1 MIESLQDQ
9 QRIRQSCLEA
19 LNEVLETMFFELPV
33 DQPSGAPPSAS
44 SRAAAASFTGE
55 IDGRSLSGAFQV
67 AVEPPM
73 LSRLAQDFLG
83 LDEMEPP
90 DESQSANVLCEL
102 ANMLCGS
109 TLSRLEPEAR
119 LRIAPPR
126 TVDLSPE
133 PLAVSP
139 QPAESNLTPRASA
152 WIDTPLECGTLWV
165 RLEVRED
172 A

>member
-1 MIESLQDQ
+1 MIASLQDQ
-9 QRIRQSCLEA
+9 QRIRRSCLEA

-33 DQPSGAPPSAS
+33 DEPSGAPPSAS
-44 SRAAAASFTGE
+44 SRAAAARFTGE
-55 IDGRSLSGAFQV
+55 IDGRPLAGSFQV

-90 DESQSANVLCEL
+90 DESQTANVLCEL

-119 LRIAPPR
+119 LRIAPPQ
-126 TVDLSPE
+126 TSDVTPESAEVEPGPLS
-133 PLAVSP
+133 
-139 QPAESNLTPRASA
+139 SA

-165 RLEVRED
+165 RLEVREGL
-172 A
+172 